1 MGGPAALQ
9 FSGQV
14 NSDVAEGRLKP
25 DAPTEQ
31 LYNLANDPR
40 QARNVIR
47 DHPEVATRLADLLR
61 TIRAGS
67 RTAPLP

>member
-1 MGGPAALQ
+1 
-9 FSGQV
+9 
-14 NSDVAEGRLKP
+14 LKL

-31 LYNLANDPR
+31 LYNLATDPR